1 MHFAQEIDNI
11 ICKTVSE
18 CAEKLSIEVFLVGGA
33 VRDLLLQRPSNDLDF
48 VCTSKSEQ
56 LAKECAKKLGNPKV
70 TIFKNYGTAHF
81 KYNDWDIE
89 FVAARKESYSPE
101 SRNPSVTPGTLQDDQ
116 LRRDFSI
123 NAMAISLDKNRFG
136 ELIDPF
142 GGLQDLHNSVI
153 RTPTH
158 PDITFSDD
166 PLRMMRAVRFSAQL
180 QCTIDPECLQSIQR
194 NAERIM
200 IVSGE
205 RIMTEFNKI
214 MMCPKPYYGL
224 SLLFDCGLLHK
235 FFPELARLQGVEHRN
250 GIAHK
255 DNFYH
260 TLQVLD
266 NVCETSNNLWLRW
279 AALLHD
285 IAKPPTKRFE
295 AEHGWTFHGHEDMG
309 ARMVPKIFSRLKLP
323 LDHQMRYVQ
332 KLVLLHLRPIALT
345 KEDISDSAVRRLLFE
360 AGDDI
365 DDLMILCKADIT
377 SKNERKV
384 KRYLSNYEIL
394 KQKLIDLEERDRIRN
409 FQPPVTGGEIMKIF
423 GIAPCK
429 EVGTIKNAIK
439 EAILEGI
446 ISNNKQDALILM
458 YREAEKLGLRPLE
471 TN

>member
-48 VCTSKSEQ
+48 VCTSKSER

-116 LRRDFSI
+116 LRRDFTI

-166 PLRMMRAVRFSAQL
+166 PLRMMRAVRFAAQL
-180 QCTIDPECLQSIQR
+180 QCTIEPECLQSIQR

-235 FFPELARLQGVEHRN
+235 FFPELARLQGV
-250 GIAHK
+250 
-255 DNFYH
+255 
-260 TLQVLD
+260 
-266 NVCETSNNLWLRW
+266 
-279 AALLHD
+279 
-285 IAKPPTKRFE
+285 
-295 AEHGWTFHGHEDMG
+295 
-309 ARMVPKIFSRLKLP
+309 
-323 LDHQMRYVQ
+323 
-332 KLVLLHLRPIALT
+332 
-345 KEDISDSAVRRLLFE
+345 
-360 AGDDI
+360 
-365 DDLMILCKADIT
+365 
-377 SKNERKV
+377 
-384 KRYLSNYEIL
+384 
-394 KQKLIDLEERDRIRN
+394 
-409 FQPPVTGGEIMKIF
+409 
-423 GIAPCK
+423 
-429 EVGTIKNAIK
+429 
-439 EAILEGI
+439 
-446 ISNNKQDALILM
+446 
-458 YREAEKLGLRPLE
+458 
-471 TN
+471 